1 MGKIKLKK
9 VPLHLVYDAI
19 ESANEVFDQ
28 YLDTKEMEVVSL
40 PNMDSDIADV
50 LDEDEELMELI
61 ESDEDNRFLPL
72 PSQFDLHEYSVM
84 EDYIDELEDKQL
96 ARRLAQAIRGRGAFR
111 RFKDI
116 LIDLGKIQS
125 WYDYQNQYYWNYARR
140 WCMEHDLEFIDD
152 QKENERN

>member
-1 MGKIKLKK
+1 MEKNKLKK

-19 ESANEVFDQ
+19 ESANEVYDQ
-28 YLDTKEMEVVSL
+28 YLDTDAMEVVSL
-40 PNMDSDIADV
+40 PNMDSDFAEV

-61 ESDEDNRFLPL
+61 ENDKYNRFLPL
-72 PSQFDLHEYSVM
+72 PSQFDLQEYSVM

-96 ARRLAQAIRGRGAFR
+96 AQRLARAIRGRGAFR

-125 WYDYQNQYYWNYARR
+125 WYDYQDQYYWNFARR
-140 WCMEHDLEFIDD
+140 WCRGYNLEFLDD
-152 QKENERN
+152 QKENERK